1 MSRRRYAIV
10 ALVAVILAPTAAHA
24 AEHDRPGA
32 APTATPI
39 DPRAVE
45 RRGANDRPSGEPL
58 IGAGRATNAVQG
70 SGDEGGTA
78 AGMPSNR
85 KADGR

>member
-1 MSRRRYAIV
+1 M
-10 ALVAVILAPTAAHA
+10 LAPAVARA

-32 APTATPI
+32 APTATPTN
-39 DPRAVE
+39 PRAVE
-45 RRGANDRPSGEPL
+45 QRGGNDRPSGEPV
-58 IGAGRATNAVQG
+58 IGAGRSTNAVKS

-78 AGMPSNR
+78 AGMPSNQ

>member
-1 MSRRRYAIV
+1 MIWRRYAV
-10 ALVAVILAPTAAHA
+10 LALVAVTLGPVAARA
-24 AEHDRPGA
+24 AEHDRPGT
-32 APTATPI
+32 APTATPT

-58 IGAGRATNAVQG
+58 IGAGRSTNAVKS

-78 AGMPSNR
+78 AGMPSNQ
-85 KADGR
+85 KSDGR